1 VPVLDLIHVNF
12 EVVLFSG
19 VWPAGA
25 GMQEADPAALAMAHR
40 GALGLSVV
48 LVFLHF
54 VLWLA
59 PENLGGVVKLVPGH
73 TLTRPWMI
81 LTSNLFEDSFPNLV
95 LSLGAILGSSVL
107 LIDRWGEL
115 EAGRYLVIVAALQ
128 ASFSW
133 VGMVTLYILFRE
145 HHFLFARLGGL
156 TGLVGALSVAVAQH
170 VAANPSSV
178 PPYLA
183 ATLRCAPLGAL
194 SWSAVLLLLT
204 HAGPPDELLFSLCGI
219 LSGWTYLRYYQPR
232 PGDSLLRPA
241 APTGD
246 NSDHF
251 AFAALWPAP
260 LQPPLR
266 LIGAALFGVLSSC
279 CCGLFP
285 PSTAGCNLDEPTTA
299 GGNRHG
305 TPLTGAWF
313 VPEKG
318 NDLEAPPP
326 PPSVTTGDPLV
337 AERRR
342 QRARELL
349 EQRVAAKLDSAAPA
363 PLTPPRAAAVAANG
377 LDAQPTPAL
386 TKPAA
391 ADAHT

>member
-1 VPVLDLIHVNF
+1 
-12 EVVLFSG
+12 
-19 VWPAGA
+19 
-25 GMQEADPAALAMAHR
+25 MAHR
-40 GALGLSVV
+40 GALGLSAI
-48 LVFLHF
+48 LIFLHF
-54 VLWLA
+54 LLWLA
-59 PENLGGVVKLVPGH
+59 PDNLSGVVKLVPGQ

-81 LTSNLFEDSFPNLV
+81 LTSNVFEDSFPNLV

-156 TGLVGALSVAVAQH
+156 TGLVGGLSVAVAQH

-183 ATLRCAPLGAL
+183 AMLRCAPLGAL
-194 SWSAVLLLLT
+194 AWSAVLLLLT
-204 HAGPPDELLFSLCGI
+204 HAGPPDELLFSLFGI

-246 NSDHF
+246 SSDSF

-260 LQPPLR
+260 LQPPLQ
-266 LIGAALFGVLSSC
+266 LAGAALFGVLSSC

-285 PSTAGCNLDEPTTA
+285 PSTAGCGLDEPIW
-299 GGNRHG
+299 GGGGGASAHG
-305 TPLTGAWF
+305 SAFAAAWF
-313 VPEKG
+313 APG
-318 NDLEAPPP
+318 TSDLEAP

-349 EQRVAAKLDSAAPA
+349 EQRMAAKVASAAPA
-363 PLTPPRAAAVAANG
+363 PLTSPRAAAGATVG
-377 LDAQPTPAL
+377 LHPPPTPAF
-386 TKPAA
+386 TIP
-391 ADAHT
+391 DAHL